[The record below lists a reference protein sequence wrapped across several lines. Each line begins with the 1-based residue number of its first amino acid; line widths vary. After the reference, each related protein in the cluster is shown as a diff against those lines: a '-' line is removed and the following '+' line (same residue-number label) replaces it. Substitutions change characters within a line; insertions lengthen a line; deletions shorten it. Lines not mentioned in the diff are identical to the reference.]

1 MTMAAGKLSSKRRE
15 ISQIAEHHGPVER
28 DSAEPEVVIGPPED
42 TVDHVLGHEAGED
55 IAHPL
60 ALQIVQPLS
69 CQTAVDPS
77 PQKHGV
83 EGLRQVVLGPQLD
96 AAHDALDVLERGD
109 HDHRDVAQLA
119 VRLHLREHL
128 EAVDLRHDD
137 VEQDDVEGF
146 RTQNLQ
152 CPTAILRGREPMP
165 FSLEATRK
173 QQAVD
178 RVVVDDKHVCLRSA
192 PRQAL
197 PAKAPS
203 APSTRAYSFSI
214 RVMRSPRCNCSRPST
229 SSSSSLRDA
238 SAVAPN
244 VLPFDFNV

>member
-1 MTMAAGKLSSKRRE
+1 MAAGKLSSKGRE
-15 ISQIAEHHGPVER
+15 IAQIAEHHCPVER
-28 DSAEPEVVIGPPED
+28 DSAEPEVV
-42 TVDHVLGHEAGED
+42 TVRLRTPTTCSDEAGED
-55 IAHPL
+55 IADAL
-60 ALQIVQPLS
+60 ALQVIQPLS

-96 AAHDALDVLERGD
+96 SAHDALHVLERGD
-109 HDHRDVAQLA
+109 HDDRDVAQLA
-119 VRLHLREHL
+119 VRLHLREYL

-137 VEQDDVEGF
+137 VEQDDVKGF

-178 RVVVDDKHVCLRSA
+178 RVVVDDKHVCPLRRRHVRPCQ
-192 PRQAL
+192 PRL
-197 PAKAPS
+197 
-203 APSTRAYSFSI
+203 
-214 RVMRSPRCNCSRPST
+214 RVRLRRGRTLSRS
-229 SSSSSLRDA
+229 
-238 SAVAPN
+238 V
-244 VLPFDFNV
+244 